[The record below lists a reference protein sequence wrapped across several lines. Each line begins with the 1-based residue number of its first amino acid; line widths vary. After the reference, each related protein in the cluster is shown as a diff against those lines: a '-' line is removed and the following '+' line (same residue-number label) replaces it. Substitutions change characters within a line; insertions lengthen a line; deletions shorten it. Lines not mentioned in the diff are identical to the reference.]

1 MFYLEII
8 ALLIAEPILGCN
20 GNLGLGKYTFTGVCM
35 HHAGLSCLPDIGPR
49 SAP

>member
-1 MFYLEII
+1 MFYLEIVV
-8 ALLIAEPILGCN
+8 LLIPEPILGCN

-35 HHAGLSCLPDIGPR
+35 HQCGYHASRIYGPR